1 MSRSVD
7 IITDLFF
14 LFPDVKPNGEIAK
27 LQCSDYDVGNG
38 ICDPQCNFEH
48 SLWDLG
54 DCCQPFHTAFWCNG
68 GADDGYIENWQMY
81 NFDSVDSG
89 LPFIAPQNYKRNMLT
104 VEKYCECHITGENA
118 AKPFLGNQNHCT
130 I

>member
-1 MSRSVD
+1 MQAVQWLHNRF
-7 IITDLFF
+7 FF

-54 DCCQPFHTAFWCNG
+54 DCCQPFHTAFWCNQAEYKWFDFG
-68 GADDGYIENWQMY
+68 IQKYSKIKGIIPYDLPWHSGQLYSNNY
-81 NFDSVDSG
+81 ND
-89 LPFIAPQNYKRNMLT
+89 L
-104 VEKYCECHITGENA
+104 EKMCSCHITGDNA
-118 AKPFLGNQNHCT
+118 AKPYGNQLGS
-130 I
+130 